1 MDMPIKTAAVHY
13 TTLPE
18 IESLLDDLLDSVRKP
33 GYDPLLAT
41 RKHVSLAQRLT
52 RRVIELKA
60 EVASDR
66 AERVKLQ
73 AGLVELHD
81 DFAGFLAAL
90 KQAGVLRE
98 APADVPPKE
107 TPAVVEVTPADVP
120 PKETPAVVEV
130 TPAAPVTALQ
140 RTKKKN
146 GAPEENRTPAPAA
159 TPTTEAKP

>member
-107 TPAVVEVTPADVP
+107 TPAVVEVTPA
-120 PKETPAVVEV
+120 
-130 TPAAPVTALQ
+130 APVTALQ